1 MTIGMLTYPAA
12 LSVAFAL
19 MFLATFSTLL
29 GVRRRLHEQ
38 DGNLKRLA
46 ELVVAR
52 ETTEPA
58 GDAGGLARLEGE
70 LDSMNA
76 RLAEL
81 VRAQLEQY
89 KISGARSLT
98 DATRSAREGLAPED
112 IAAHCGISTGE
123 AELLVRLHGPRS
135 GH

>member
-1 MTIGMLTYPAA
+1 MVIETLTYPAA

-19 MFLATFSTLL
+19 MFLITFSTLL

-46 ELVVAR
+46 ELVADR
-52 ETTEPA
+52 EAAAPA

-70 LDSMNA
+70 LDNMNS

-81 VRAQLEQY
+81 VRAQLGQH

-98 DATRSAREGLAPED
+98 EATRSAREGLAPED

>member
-1 MTIGMLTYPAA
+1 MVIDTLTYPAA

-46 ELVVAR
+46 ELVAER
-52 ETTEPA
+52 EAAPAA
-58 GDAGGLARLEGE
+58 GDAGGLARVEGE
-70 LDSMNA
+70 LDSMNS

>member
-1 MTIGMLTYPAA
+1 MSIETLTYPAA

-19 MFLATFSTLL
+19 MFLVTFSTLL
-29 GVRRRLHEQ
+29 GVRRRLREQ

-46 ELVVAR
+46 ELVTAR
-52 ETTEPA
+52 EAAAPA
-58 GDAGGLARLEGE
+58 GDASGLARLEGE
-70 LDSMNA
+70 LDNMNA
-76 RLAEL
+76 RLGEL
-81 VRAQLEQY
+81 VRAQLGQY
-89 KISGARSLT
+89 KISGSRSLT

-135 GH
+135 RH

>member
-1 MTIGMLTYPAA
+1 MVIETLTYPAA

-19 MFLATFSTLL
+19 MFLVTFSTLL

-46 ELVVAR
+46 ELVAER
-52 ETTEPA
+52 ETVQPA
-58 GDAGGLARLEGE
+58 ADAGGLARLEGE
-70 LDSMNA
+70 LDSMNS
-76 RLAEL
+76 RLGEL

-89 KISGARSLT
+89 KISGARPLT